1 MRSLLDTNIV
11 SDLIRNPQGRVAG
24 TYKRNWRTERL
35 YRHHRRCETAI
46 WRHQES
52 FATAHE
58 TGRSGAI
65 VLARDSPLARC
76 LVAPLTSLA
85 TAALRL

>member
-1 MRSLLDTNIV
+1 MRYLLDTNLV
-11 SDLIRNPQGRVAG
+11 SDLIRNHGVAQRNIQDKLANRRSVPASSSLRNCDMAPQ
-24 TYKRNWRTERL
+24 K
-35 YRHHRRCETAI
+35 
-46 WRHQES
+46 S

-85 TAALRL
+85 VAAPHL